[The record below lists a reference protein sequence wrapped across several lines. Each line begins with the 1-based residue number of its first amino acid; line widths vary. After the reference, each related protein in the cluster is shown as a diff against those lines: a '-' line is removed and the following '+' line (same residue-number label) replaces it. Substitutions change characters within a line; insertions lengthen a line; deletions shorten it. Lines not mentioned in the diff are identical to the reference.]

1 MTNGILDNHS
11 TMAKTPDSSKSES
24 WTARVPNHLA
34 DAARERAIALGMTR
48 DDGTANT
55 TEIIHA
61 ALKQWI
67 GIENSIPNNSV
78 LQQLEN
84 QIAELFDKLSNTVS
98 RDELEAALMEVRS
111 QSATVTERVSAKKH
125 VANSPPSESPIGTQ
139 ELCKKLGISSS
150 SLSTRAKR
158 NDRTTEE
165 QLISEA
171 LEKGQHWQ
179 VCDRSGRSLLWERV
193 V

>member
-1 MTNGILDNHS
+1 
-11 TMAKTPDSSKSES
+11 MAKTPDSNKYES

-34 DAARERAIALGMTR
+34 STAREHAIALGMTR

-55 TEIIHA
+55 TEIIHT
-61 ALKQWI
+61 ALKQWV
-67 GIENSIPNNSV
+67 GIDDSIPNNSV

-98 RDELEAALMEVRS
+98 RDELEAALVEVRS
-111 QSATVTERVSAKKH
+111 PTATVTERVSAKKR
-125 VANSPPSESPIGTQ
+125 VANSPESESPIGTQ
-139 ELCKKLGISSS
+139 ELCKRLGVSFSN
-150 SLSTRAKR
+150 LSTRAKR
-158 NDRTTEE
+158 SSRTNDE

-179 VCDRSGRSLLWERV
+179 VCDRKGKVMFWERV
-193 V
+193 G